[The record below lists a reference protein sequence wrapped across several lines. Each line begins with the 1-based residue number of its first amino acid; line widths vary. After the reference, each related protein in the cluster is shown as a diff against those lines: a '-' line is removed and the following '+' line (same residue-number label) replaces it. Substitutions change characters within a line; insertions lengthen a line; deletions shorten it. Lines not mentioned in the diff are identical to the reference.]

1 MRVISIVSQKGGVG
15 KTTTTQALG
24 SLLSHQGRR
33 VLMIDMDPQASL
45 SISCGVEIG
54 EGSIADVMIGK
65 LSLFQI
71 LWEVFPGLYLAPAD
85 IALAQV
91 ELLMVAKMGRENIL
105 DRALA
110 ALRDKMELDYCL
122 IDCPPSL
129 GLLTINSLVAADEA
143 LIPTRPEFLGRRALI
158 PLMEIIHE
166 VQANL
171 NPNLKVM
178 GILPTFWNPRLKH
191 HAQVIEEWI
200 GSGAPLLDIRI
211 GQSIRAAESPA
222 TGKSITDYAP
232 KNKITDG
239 YRSLAEWIDGAEKQG
254 S

>member
-15 KTTTTQALG
+15 KTTTTLALG
-24 SLLSHQGRR
+24 SLLSRQGRR

-54 EGSIADVMIGK
+54 ESSIADVMIGK
-65 LSLFQI
+65 LTLSQI
-71 LWEVFPGLYLAPAD
+71 LWEVLPNLVLAPAD

-105 DRALA
+105 ARALD
-110 ALRDKMELDYCL
+110 ALAEKMELDYCL

-129 GLLTINSLVAADEA
+129 GLLTINALVAADEA

-158 PLMEIIHE
+158 PLMEVIDE

-171 NPNLKVM
+171 NPGLKIM
-178 GILPTFWNPRLKH
+178 GILPTFWNPRLRH
-191 HAQVIEEWI
+191 HAQVIEGWRA
-200 GSGAPLLDIRI
+200 SGAPLLEIRI

-222 TGKSITDYAP
+222 AGKSITDYAP
-232 KNKITDG
+232 NNKITEG
-239 YRSLAEWIDGAEKQG
+239 YRSLASWIEQETGA
-254 S
+254 